1 MSNNVNR
8 PICVILHHEAGNNG
22 FDSVNKYHRQKWNF
36 KSLRGFYA
44 GYTWFLDKRRGWIQA
59 REEDETGAHTIGWN
73 DKSVG
78 ICLQGDYSKEILLKD
93 TKAILKTKV
102 DEIRTRWN
110 IPQTEVYGHKEK
122 QLNKPT
128 ECPASLMDFVVEYR
142 KGDKTII
149 QKQIIALSQKVVA
162 LLLKLLSLKK

>member
-1 MSNNVNR
+1 MK
-8 PICVILHHEAGNNG
+8 PIAIIIHHEAGNNG
-22 FDSVNKYHRQKWNF
+22 FDSVNEYHRQKWNF

-44 GYTWFLDKRRGWIQA
+44 GYTWFLDKRRGWIHA

-78 ICLQGDYSKEILLKD
+78 ICLHGDYSKEILPKN

-122 QLNKPT
+122 ATTGTQ
-128 ECPASLMDFVVEYR
+128 CPGSLMDFVVEYR
-142 KGDKTII
+142 GGIQSL
-149 QKQIIALSQKVVA
+149 QKQVIELSKKVIE
-162 LLLKLLSLKK
+162 LLKKLISIKNG